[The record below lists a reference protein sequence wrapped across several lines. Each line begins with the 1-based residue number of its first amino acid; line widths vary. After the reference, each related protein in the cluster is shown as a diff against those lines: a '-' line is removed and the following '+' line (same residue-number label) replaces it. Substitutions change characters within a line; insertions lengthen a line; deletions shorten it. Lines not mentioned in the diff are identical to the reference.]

1 MGVSSAGCAGHK
13 QLKGRGRPLRGSRGH
28 LHVLRAVR
36 GSARCACW
44 RAAGA
49 AASLPRENPKLG
61 SAGAGR
67 ARPTAVEWREG
78 RHRGKRTEQGGCSRL
93 LVRRLE
99 SREAKKAKE
108 DSRAS
113 VALRRVEEQLA
124 RRVRGAGWRS
134 SSPPSVPLLSDSFF
148 VVGALWSLPTLLG
161 ASAAERTEQ
170 LRRRCLS
177 SGAASAR

>member
-1 MGVSSAGCAGHK
+1 MG
-13 QLKGRGRPLRGSRGH
+13 
-28 LHVLRAVR
+28 
-36 GSARCACW
+36 
-44 RAAGA
+44 
-49 AASLPRENPKLG
+49 RENPKLG

-99 SREAKKAKE
+99 SREAKAKE

>member
-1 MGVSSAGCAGHK
+1 M
-13 QLKGRGRPLRGSRGH
+13 
-28 LHVLRAVR
+28 LRAVR

-49 AASLPRENPKLG
+49 AASLTRENPKLG
-61 SAGAGR
+61 GAGAGR
-67 ARPTAVEWREG
+67 ARPTAVERREG
-78 RHRGKRTEQGGCSRL
+78 RRRGKRTERGGCSRL

-99 SREAKKAKE
+99 SREAKAKE

-161 ASAAERTEQ
+161 DSTAERTEQ
-170 LRRRCLS
+170 HRRRCL
-177 SGAASAR
+177 ARGLPRLAKLGLLLGCHMNVTAESTADV